1 MQKTWK
7 RIHEKP
13 RSRIYKE
20 NRWIRRWADEWRVQA
35 VIKTAPA
42 RTKVIAEQICLWTA
56 EFRLNSRTILCIV
69 QQNFKIEDNEFFTA
83 ATRIVKT
90 KARQVWFIIDC
101 VGLQKKNDHCF
112 FFSNPRF
119 VLNILFRNTRMV
131 FSCNFAA
138 QIMTPAYGPLS
149 NLHCI

>member
-1 MQKTWK
+1 MYCSAKFQNRGQRVFHGGDEDRENESETSL
-7 RIHEKP
+7 IHYRLR
-13 RSRIYKE
+13 RS
-20 NRWIRRWADEWRVQA
+20 A
-35 VIKTAPA
+35 
-42 RTKVIAEQICLWTA
+42 
-56 EFRLNSRTILCIV
+56 
-69 QQNFKIEDNEFFTA
+69 
-83 ATRIVKT
+83 
-90 KARQVWFIIDC
+90 
-101 VGLQKKNDHCF
+101 KKNDHCF